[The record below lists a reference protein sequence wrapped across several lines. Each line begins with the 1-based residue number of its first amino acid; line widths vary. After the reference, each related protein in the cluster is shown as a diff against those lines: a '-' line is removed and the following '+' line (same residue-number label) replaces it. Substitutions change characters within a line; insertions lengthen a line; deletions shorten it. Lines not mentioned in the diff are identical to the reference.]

1 MIFIDKLYLQ
11 MLKDKSNSY
20 VCYYCEHELEDIVSS
35 LTCTKCGRTTSEDSI
50 LQQSMKHSVDTMD
63 KVKRNQIVT
72 VSILVI
78 IIVLII
84 IMFNIS

>member
-1 MIFIDKLYLQ
+1 MDKQFLQ
-11 MLKDKSNSY
+11 MLKDSSNHIYQHSFI
-20 VCYYCEHELEDIVSS
+20 CSHCKHELEDIASS

-50 LQQSMKHSVDTMD
+50 LYQSHRHSVDTMD

-72 VSILVI
+72 VFIVVI

-84 IMFNIS
+84 WLI